1 MINPLTCV
9 SHWDVNKERMTAHT
23 CTWCANKNR
32 MLVGKSSLC
41 SNIDF
46 KTIRFRSESLAHW
59 SKWNHRLISFF
70 FSFSFCRWSDPEPTT
85 TRTLYQPP
93 GTLHCLRRDNNQ
105 RLCLDVEFI
114 HLACWAMGKERK
126 ENTLR
131 KMTTILRRQSLS
143 HLLFSFW
150 CRMTQRGEK
159 AIVVDVEP
167 PPFRNHWKKWN
178 AYTFRI
184 FFYVLIEC
192 WSISQMLKAR
202 KWKKHVVCQHQW
214 LSLIVITLPFFLCRM
229 TFQRCFHISAS
240 WFVSN

>member
-9 SHWDVNKERMTAHT
+9 SHWDVNKEQMTAHT

-93 GTLHCLRRDNNQ
+93 GTLHCLYEETIINVFVLTLNSFTWHVERWEKKEKKTHSERW
-105 RLCLDVEFI
+105 RLFFGDSLFLIYFFRFGVEW
-114 HLACWAMGKERK
+114 HKEEKRPSSL
-126 ENTLR
+126 TWSLPR
-131 KMTTILRRQSLS
+131 SATTGRNGMRIRSA
-143 HLLFSFW
+143 FSF
-150 CRMTQRGEK
+150 
-159 AIVVDVEP
+159 
-167 PPFRNHWKKWN
+167 
-178 AYTFRI
+178 TF
-184 FFYVLIEC
+184 
-192 WSISQMLKAR
+192 WS
-202 KWKKHVVCQHQW
+202 
-214 LSLIVITLPFFLCRM
+214 
-229 TFQRCFHISAS
+229 SAGRS
-240 WFVSN
+240 HKC